1 MVLQKIRHL
10 MKVKKMKYRIGIT
23 DYVQAPYN
31 VEMEAFPDVEYI
43 FLNSE
48 DESDFDQSTLA
59 GLDALIVWHAHV
71 GECTAKALKKGSI
84 VVRYGVGF
92 DSIDIAALSKEG
104 VPFCNTPD
112 YGTEEVADTACGMIL
127 NMQRKIASYDFAC
140 RNYQSGWQEHVQP
153 PLTRTNKQTLGVVG
167 VGRIGTAVINRMK
180 AFGYRIIG
188 YDPYQPSGHEK
199 AVGYERKQYLKNL
212 LEESDVV
219 TVHCPLNNETRGLIN
234 DEFIATM
241 KSGSMLVNTGRG
253 QVLLDLDC
261 IEKHLRSGHLSAV
274 SFDVLPQ
281 EPPSFDHPL
290 ISAWKNNEEWVVG
303 RITINPHSS
312 YYSEQALFEMRYKA
326 AETIRIFFKEG
337 LLRNQVPV

>member
-1 MVLQKIRHL
+1 

-23 DYVQAPYN
+23 DYVQPPYN